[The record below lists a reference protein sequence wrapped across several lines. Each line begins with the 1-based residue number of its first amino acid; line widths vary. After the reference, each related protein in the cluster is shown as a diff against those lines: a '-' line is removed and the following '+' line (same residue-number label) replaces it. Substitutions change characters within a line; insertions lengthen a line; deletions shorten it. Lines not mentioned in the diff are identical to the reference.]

1 MRWTARAIM
10 MDFVGSGAR
19 VVVERRNVMTQG
31 VSGPPVALEVH
42 VTGRSILATIVDL
55 IIFSVFYW
63 VVAMLFG
70 GTSVEG
76 GTIAFSLGSM
86 GSLVYLGG
94 VFAYYLLL
102 EGGRLPGADRGQ
114 DAPRHKGSK
123 GG

>member
-1 MRWTARAIM
+1 
-10 MDFVGSGAR
+10 
-19 VVVERRNVMTQG
+19 MTQG

-42 VTGRSILATIVDL
+42 VTGRRILATIVDL

-76 GTIAFSLGSM
+76 GTIAFSLGSI
-86 GSLVYLGG
+86 GSLVYLVG

-102 EGGRLPGADRGQ
+102 VAFVARNRCERLRLATDGLP
-114 DAPRHKGSK
+114 
-123 GG
+123 